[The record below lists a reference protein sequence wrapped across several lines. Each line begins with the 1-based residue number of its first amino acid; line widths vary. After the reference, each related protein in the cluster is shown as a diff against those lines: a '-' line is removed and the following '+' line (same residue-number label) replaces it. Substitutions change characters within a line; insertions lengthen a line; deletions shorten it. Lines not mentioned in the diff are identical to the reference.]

1 MSQPLR
7 AVHNVEYAATKPAGG
22 SSHINDLH
30 DRRASLLYSGGS
42 AMGRR
47 HTAEQPAHLQS
58 AMAGAGLNCSGVHR
72 PSSAQVPASPRYMQS
87 TAASARKAS
96 PRASSGAKFEAPQN
110 VAPPIPRDTRFDD
123 YPPTLPAEL
132 FVPPSP
138 AGGDSNATFKN
149 QIDYVAE
156 EDGPRRT
163 FRRSIESPHGPV
175 HAKLQKVP
183 ATVESIASPTRGA
196 TALDDKPAYAP
207 SAYTASD
214 QRRPSFDTLPGFF
227 MAPAASGGPWI
238 NGDSTS
244 RERLA
249 SPYFNT
255 HDKSLPNARR
265 SQRGSGVFLP
275 PPVQAATTHEP
286 HVANP
291 ALPPPQPAFL
301 TDAGFS
307 SAAMHRRGRGEAS
320 PAPAVPADP
329 NAAAGTHRSVRG
341 HGMASGSL
349 LHEKRDPHL
358 GGRRARGFCSPRI
371 GGGDGGAAAALAWGG
386 D

>member
-1 MSQPLR
+1 M
-7 AVHNVEYAATKPAGG
+7 
-22 SSHINDLH
+22 
-30 DRRASLLYSGGS
+30 
-42 AMGRR
+42 
-47 HTAEQPAHLQS
+47 
-58 AMAGAGLNCSGVHR
+58 
-72 PSSAQVPASPRYMQS
+72 
-87 TAASARKAS
+87 AS

-227 MAPAASGGPWI
+227 MAPAASGDPWI

-265 SQRGSGVFLP
+265 SQRGSRRLP
-275 PPVQAATTHEP
+275 AAASAGGDHSRAARCQPGAAAAAARLP
-286 HVANP
+286 HRCGLLVRR
-291 ALPPPQPAFL
+291 
-301 TDAGFS
+301 DA
-307 SAAMHRRGRGEAS
+307 SARPRRGEPG
-320 PAPAVPADP
+320 
-329 NAAAGTHRSVRG
+329 AGCAGRPERCGRHARSVRG

-358 GGRRARGFCSPRI
+358 GGRRARLLQPADWRWRRRCGRSPRVGRRLEKDERLAVCLEHSPQRQTGLMDFFEVV
-371 GGGDGGAAAALAWGG
+371 GGLMRCVCSE
-386 D
+386 